1 MDQSIT
7 VCFSILLFI
16 YKKKKFRN
24 QNNQKPTKQ
33 KSCIKPLLQEPAIK
47 GKSWRS
53 LDLTHNHGQYSQTQI
68 LANHS
73 HNITTTTS
81 TTATTTNTTNSPA
94 TGANSVVVMSHNQ
107 YATHTYQRQDFKNRR
122 SSSEPVQDYAKNR
135 TKDNIVVALYASNN
149 NRDGPTDDDQSKD
162 SGYIECL
169 QNISAVEVRIFLV
182 KKKNNNNNYNKH
194 TVARRYIIIS
204 LFFSCVCYV
213 NNIFFSHYFHL
224 RLSLLIFD
232 EFSSHTSFYFSALL
246 HFL

>member
-1 MDQSIT
+1 M
-7 VCFSILLFI
+7 
-16 YKKKKFRN
+16 
-24 QNNQKPTKQ
+24 
-33 KSCIKPLLQEPAIK
+33 
-47 GKSWRS
+47 
-53 LDLTHNHGQYSQTQI
+53 THNHGHNSQTQI

-94 TGANSVVVMSHNQ
+94 TGANSVVVMSHNP

-122 SSSEPVQDYAKNR
+122 SSSEPVQNR

-149 NRDGPTDDDQSKD
+149 NRDGLTDDDQSKD

-182 KKKNNNNNYNKH
+182 NNNKH

-204 LFFSCVCYV
+204 LYFSYVCYV
-213 NNIFFSHYFHL
+213 YNMFFSHYFL
-224 RLSLLIFD
+224 MRLSLLIFD
-232 EFSSHTSFYFSALL
+232 EFSSHTHTHFFLL
-246 HFL
+246 LYSLTLSLTTF